1 MQAAL
6 QTAYDAIGAP
16 SARQLRFK
24 LLRDGEQVSAKQAEA
39 FVNAQQERQIL
50 RPRPASSG
58 QTASLGPG
66 QEYQADLIDFKRRR
80 PRPAWCWR
88 SLPL

>member
-16 SARQLRFK
+16 SARQLRF
-24 LLRDGEQVSAKQAEA
+24 AIAET

-50 RPRPASSG
+50 RPRPPSSG

-66 QEYQADLIDFKRRR
+66 QEY
-80 PRPAWCWR
+80 
-88 SLPL
+88 